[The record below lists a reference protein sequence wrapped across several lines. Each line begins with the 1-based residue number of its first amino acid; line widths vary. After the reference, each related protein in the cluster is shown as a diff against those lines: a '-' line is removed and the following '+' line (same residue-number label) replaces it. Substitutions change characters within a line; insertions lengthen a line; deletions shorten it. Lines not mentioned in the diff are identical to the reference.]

1 MNKKSKYLK
10 LFRLKLSKKQFLI
23 GLSIIILLFIYG
35 LCNLVSYI
43 SKVKIYEPVNITID
57 GLNDNE
63 FNAVNIYGISPKNRI
78 LNLNKLIELHK
89 WDYNYYRYYTAIKLS
104 VPDSII
110 DKIKQI
116 SITIGKTNYIYDN
129 AKFKHEWNKIKE
141 ESKTNMGYSIYELPE
156 NARGNTS
163 VISALASGIYM
174 GGDIKTVLIISLII
188 IIAILL
194 YYNHTRLKSFLIKFP
209 KNKRY
214 RAILVLA
221 LIIIYYII
229 FSQKASF
236 TDFTYFKEDCLIYQS
251 IGVNF
256 AKGHGIQKIGGIEK
270 FKEYKFYSDIPYRN
284 FTVKHF
290 YEIGGYDFFFMTPG
304 YTLFL
309 GIIYKIFGV
318 SPLIAKYIQLLLLII
333 VAAFLPLIGYYFWKF
348 SGFISGLIAS
358 PLYIAFNY
366 NISEGIMTESLVIF
380 FIFLIVISFIY
391 FKSKK
396 NLLSSV
402 ILGIILGLSVL
413 VKGTLIF
420 IPFLFFLYLLIK
432 FYKAK
437 EKKILKSLLIIVT
450 TFILTILPW
459 SIYANI
465 KIFHSIIAAKQIKT
479 IISDNTLSVQ
489 DKANLLDSVSSTHKE
504 INSNLFKLS
513 KTALLDNRLSEESK
527 DFFFDIFINDSFI
540 ILSSQGKSALL
551 DGHNEFVVNS
561 GKAEPEWRDDKNS
574 FYNND
579 KMENASSI
587 IRIINFYKHY
597 PNLIPKLIKNKIVV
611 SFSYFKFFWLI
622 LVIFII
628 ESCGFVINKYFK
640 NKLFYLFFVILTIPV
655 FLLPFYYNVTNDN
668 IIYIFLILIPPVI
681 FTIINKAK
689 HTVFKVPVIF
699 YIIFLN
705 FFLMTIIFYGFKRL
719 IVVIDFIFILTS
731 VYYLL
736 EYIFITL
743 KRLNINLGLKQ

>member
-1 MNKKSKYLK
+1 MNKNLKYLK
-10 LFRLKLSKKQFLI
+10 IFGLKLSKKQFFI
-23 GLSIIILLFIYG
+23 GLSLIVLFFIYG
-35 LCNLVSYI
+35 LYNFIGYI
-43 SKVKIYEPVNITID
+43 SKVKIYEPVSIEVK
-57 GLNDNE
+57 GLNDND

-78 LNLNKLIELHK
+78 LILNKLPELHN
-89 WDYNYYRYYTAIKLS
+89 WDYNYYRYYKKIMLS
-104 VPDSII
+104 APDSII

-116 SITIGKTNYIYDN
+116 NIKIGKSKYTYDN
-129 AKFKHEWNKIKE
+129 KKFKQQWIKVKE
-141 ESKTNMGYSIYELPE
+141 ESNITTYELPD
-156 NARGNTS
+156 NVRGNTS
-163 VISALASGIYM
+163 VIFELWSVLYT
-174 GGDIKTVLIISLII
+174 GGRIKTILIVSLII
-188 IIAILL
+188 VIAILL
-194 YYNHTRLKSFLIKFP
+194 YYNHTRLKSFFIKFP
-209 KNKRY
+209 NNKRF
-214 RAILVLA
+214 RIILVLA

-236 TDFTYFKEDCLIYQS
+236 TDFTNFREDYMMYQS
-251 IGVNF
+251 VGVNF
-256 AKGHGIQKIGGIEK
+256 AKGHGIQKFGGIEK
-270 FKEYKFYSDIPYRN
+270 FKEYKFYSNTPYRN

-290 YEIGGYDFFFMTPG
+290 YEIGGCDFFFMTPG

-318 SPLIAKYIQLLLLII
+318 SPLIVKYIQLLLLII
-333 VAAFLPLIGYYFWKF
+333 VAAFLPLIGYHLWKY
-348 SGFISGLIAS
+348 SGFVSGLIAS

-366 NISEGIMTESLVIF
+366 KISEGIMTESLVTF

-432 FYKAK
+432 FYKTNT
-437 EKKILKSLLIIVT
+437 KKILKSLLVIIT

-465 KIFHSIIAAKQIKT
+465 KISHSIISAKQIKT
-479 IISDNTLSVQ
+479 IISNNAIYRDNKIS
-489 DKANLLDSVSSTHKE
+489 LLDSLSIQNKTDNKLFE
-504 INSNLFKLS
+504 ISRAVLS
-513 KTALLDNRLSEESK
+513 DDTLSEQAK
-527 DFFFDIFINDSFI
+527 DFFFDAFINDSFI
-540 ILSSQGKSALL
+540 ILSAQGKSVLL
-551 DGHNEFVVNS
+551 DGHNEFVVNK
-561 GKAEPEWRDDKNS
+561 GKAEPEWRDDKNC

-579 KMENASSI
+579 KMKASSSI
-587 IRIINFYKHY
+587 IRVINFYKHY
-597 PNLIPKLIKNKIVV
+597 PNLILKLIKKKIVI
-611 SFSYFKFFWLI
+611 SFSFFKFFWLI
-622 LVIFII
+622 LAIFII
-628 ESCGFVINKYFK
+628 ESYGFFINKYFK
-640 NKLFYLFFVILTIPV
+640 NKLFYLLFTILTIPI
-655 FLLPFYYNVTNDN
+655 FFLPFYYNVTNNN

-705 FFLMTIIFYGFKRL
+705 FFLMTIIFYGFQRL
-719 IVVIDFIFILTS
+719 IIVINFIFVFTS

-736 EYIFITL
+736 KYILITL
-743 KRLNINLGLKQ
+743 KRLNINLCLKQ